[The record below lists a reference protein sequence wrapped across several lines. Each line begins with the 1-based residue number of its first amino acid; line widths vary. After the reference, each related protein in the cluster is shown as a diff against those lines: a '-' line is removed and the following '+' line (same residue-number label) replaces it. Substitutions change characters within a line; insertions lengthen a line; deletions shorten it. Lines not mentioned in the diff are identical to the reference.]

1 MIRSAS
7 GWPPATACPPEG
19 PCIAVKGAPEAV
31 LSRCTQVQGPQGPR
45 PMTEADRRRILGVG
59 SDLAAKA
66 LRVLAVA
73 QRNQSGPPKS
83 LEAQELEREL
93 IFVGLIGMMDPPRP
107 EVRAAVERCA
117 AAGVRPVMIT
127 GDHKDTAVAIARDL
141 NLFRPGDKAIDR
153 PGPGFSAP
161 GDRWRRRSRP
171 FPSMPG

>member
-1 MIRSAS
+1 
-7 GWPPATACPPEG
+7 
-19 PCIAVKGAPEAV
+19 
-31 LSRCTQVQGPQGPR
+31 
-45 PMTEADRRRILGVG
+45 MTEADRRRILGVG

-73 QRNQSGPPKS
+73 QRNQSGPPKA

-107 EVRAAVERCA
+107 EVRQRWSGAP
-117 AAGVRPVMIT
+117 RPGPGRLMIT

-141 NLFRPGDKAIDR
+141 NLFRPGDKAIDG
-153 PGPGFSAP
+153 PGPGFSP
-161 GDRWRRRSRP
+161 PRPWRRRSRP